1 MNKLLTISF
10 TLLISLSLS
19 VYSQQSEEMDS
30 GASSKPAV
38 SKTVEEVQEIK
49 YVTDK
54 LRLSLYKQADSSS
67 GTIKLLVSGDKLEVL
82 ERSGPYSR
90 VRTVQKEIG
99 WVKNGF
105 LVSTPTAS
113 NLLQDREQ
121 QIEKLKAQLDKF
133 SDSKNLAQQYET
145 RQKQL
150 IQEKQSLAQQLG
162 ETQERVETLNQKNDE
177 LSQTIEQLT
186 SSEDGIDLAT
196 IEKILFH
203 YWYFLVAIV
212 LIVFVVGLFIGR
224 KIIEAEVNRRFQ
236 GVKVI

>member
-10 TLLISLSLS
+10 ILLISLSLS
-19 VYSQQSEEMDS
+19 VYSQQDGDTES
-30 GASSKPAV
+30 GASSKPVA
-38 SKTVEEVQEIK
+38 SETVEEVQEIK

-82 ERSGPYSR
+82 GRSGPYSR

-113 NLLQDREQ
+113 NLLQDMEQ
-121 QIEKLKAQLDKF
+121 QIEKLKAQLEKF
-133 SDSKNLAQQYET
+133 SDSKHLAQQYET

-150 IQEKQSLAQQLG
+150 EQEKQSLAQELG
-162 ETQERVETLNQKNDE
+162 ETQQRVETLNQKNDE
-177 LSQTIEQLT
+177 LSQTIERLT
-186 SSEDGIDLAT
+186 SSDDGIDLAT
-196 IEKILFH
+196 IEKILFQ
-203 YWYFLVAIV
+203 YWYILLAIV
-212 LIVFVVGLFIGR
+212 LIFFVMGLFIGR
-224 KIIEAEVNRRFQ
+224 KMIEAQINRRFQ